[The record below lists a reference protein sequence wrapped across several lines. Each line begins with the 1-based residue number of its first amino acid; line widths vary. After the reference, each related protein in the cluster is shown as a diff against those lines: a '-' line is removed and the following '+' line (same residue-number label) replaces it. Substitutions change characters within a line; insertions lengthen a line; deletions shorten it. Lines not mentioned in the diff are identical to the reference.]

1 MSSWRTSSISRRNS
15 RTFSTERVVAVT
27 GWPAL
32 FMRMATA
39 VPTYPLPITPYPVAM
54 IAVRVTPF

>member
-1 MSSWRTSSISRRNS
+1 S

-54 IAVRVTPF
+54 FADRVNPF